1 MMCDYIVE
9 KEKIYDPTQNRNRYL
24 SLLHIL

>member
-9 KEKIYDPTQNRNRYL
+9 KEKIYDTTQNRNRYL